1 MNPCESLP
9 FATAP
14 YYREARVTF
23 AWRQTACQMRHCCAR
38 RIVETGSRRK
48 LGCTSTRWAE
58 RHPQGVCRIRK
69 ASEPP
74 TAAQQR
80 IIEAEASR
88 IAMLNVASLRA
99 GSRFGKHCS
108 SSSCSLAMGNAFL
121 LDGRPVFFL
130 GKENGGR
137 ITRHLCRIDIRTC
150 AKKEEFSFEKENIPL
165 SRIPCTVQGK
175 NPSPLKG
182 YHLLPV
188 NKKSAPRFS
197 KTARNIRF
205 ANSSPHA

>member
-1 MNPCESLP
+1 M
-9 FATAP
+9 
-14 YYREARVTF
+14 TF
-23 AWRQTACQMRHCCAR
+23 ACRQTACQMRHCCAR

-80 IIEAEASR
+80 IIGAEANR
-88 IAMLNVASLRA
+88 LATPNAATPRA
-99 GSRFGKHCS
+99 GSRIPEAQRSFKPETAN
-108 SSSCSLAMGNAFL
+108 LNAFL
-121 LDGRPVFFL
+121 LDGRRPFSFS
-130 GKENGGR
+130 GKKMGVASRG
-137 ITRHLCRIDIRTC
+137 TC
-150 AKKEEFSFEKENIPL
+150 AALTFAPVRKKEEFSFEKENIPL
-165 SRIPCTVQGK
+165 SRILCTVQGK

>member
-1 MNPCESLP
+1 M
-9 FATAP
+9 
-14 YYREARVTF
+14 TF
-23 AWRQTACQMRHCCAR
+23 AWRQTACQMRHCFAR

-69 ASEPP
+69 AAKLP

-80 IIEAEASR
+80 IVEAEANR
-88 IAMLNVASLRA
+88 IATPTAATPRA
-99 GSRFGKHCS
+99 GSSNRQALQLFELLACNGKRLSFGR
-108 SSSCSLAMGNAFL
+108 AT
-121 LDGRPVFFL
+121 PVFFL
-130 GKENGGR
+130 GKENGRR

>member
-1 MNPCESLP
+1 M
-9 FATAP
+9 
-14 YYREARVTF
+14 TF
-23 AWRQTACQMRHCCAR
+23 ACRQTACQMRHCCAR

-69 ASEPP
+69 AAEPP

-80 IIEAEASR
+80 IIEAEADR
-88 IAMLNVASLRA
+88 VAVLTRQRRAM
-99 GSRFGKHCS
+99 GSAIGKHCS

-121 LDGRPVFFL
+121 LDGRRPFSFS
-130 GKENGGR
+130 GKKMGVASRG
-137 ITRHLCRIDIRTC
+137 TC
-150 AKKEEFSFEKENIPL
+150 AALTFAPVRKKEEFSFEKENIPL
-165 SRIPCTVQGK
+165 SRILCTVQGK

>member
-1 MNPCESLP
+1 M
-9 FATAP
+9 
-14 YYREARVTF
+14 TF